1 MGMSVFDF
9 DKIIDR
15 YNTAS
20 SKWDVK
26 EGELPLTV
34 ADMDFEVAKPI
45 RDAMSARIAHPVY
58 GYTYLDDEWYDAY
71 ISFYRDRH
79 NFKIEKDWLVFC
91 LGVVPTISSSVRKLT
106 KENDHVVVMTPCY
119 NIFFNS
125 IVNNNRIPL
134 EVELLYRD
142 GRYEIDFEGLEAAFS
157 RDDVSLFILCNPQN
171 PIGRIYSAEELSRIG
186 ELARKHHVIVLSDE
200 IHGEITRPR
209 TSYVPFLLADI
220 RNEENTVMAVS
231 VTKCFNV
238 AGVMTSAIVIPNPE
252 LRKKVVRQINTD
264 EVAEPNTFSCPVSIA
279 ALNSSRDWLD
289 SMREYVFENR
299 KIFEDFVGKNL
310 PKLGVIKGDATYLA
324 FVDIQKTGL
333 SSSEFV
339 NGLREKT
346 GLIVNDGSVYG
357 KGGEHFFR
365 INLACPRK
373 TLSDAMDRLLK
384 FVEGL

>member
-1 MGMSVFDF
+1 MNLSEF

-15 YNTAS
+15 YNTSS

-34 ADMDFEVAKPI
+34 ADMDFMVAKPI
-45 RDAMSARIAHPVY
+45 RDAMEERLLHPIY
-58 GYTYLDDEWYDAY
+58 GYTYPDDKWYDAY
-71 ISFYRDRH
+71 ISFYQDRH
-79 NFKIEKDWLVFC
+79 HLTIEKDWLVFC

-125 IVNNNRIPL
+125 IVNNHRLPL
-134 EVELLYRD
+134 EVELLFKD

-171 PIGRIYSAEELSRIG
+171 PIGRIYSKEELSRIG

-200 IHGEITRPR
+200 IHGEISRPGK
-209 TSYVPFLLADI
+209 SYVPFLLADR
-220 RNEENTVMAVS
+220 RNQENTVMAIS

-264 EVAEPNTFSCPVSIA
+264 EVAEPNTFSCPVAIA
-279 ALNSSRDWLD
+279 ALNSSRDWLN

-299 KIFEDFVGKNL
+299 KIFEDFVKENL
-310 PKLGVIKGDATYLA
+310 PTLSVIEGDATYLA
-324 FVDIQKTGL
+324 FVDISKTGL
-333 SSSEFV
+333 SASEFV
-339 NGLREKT
+339 KGLKDKT

-365 INLACPRK
+365 INLACPKK
-373 TLSDAMDRLLK
+373 TLSDAMERLSQ
-384 FVEGL
+384 FVKGL